1 MLDRLNKKIAQLEAK
16 QEVLQADIQKS
27 DTLIAS
33 IGKDIVTLEQANI
46 FFSNQVEMKVSKI
59 KGRIEQLVNSGL
71 SAIFEDSLKLVIES
85 SVKYNK
91 TTFSLKIENDN
102 VLGMEETHGGGVL
115 SVVAFIL
122 RVVITLLTDK
132 RKFLVFDESLSMVSI
147 GYQNRLSQFIRQ
159 LCDDL
164 GFTVLLISHQP
175 ALSEYASIKY
185 EVRRAGKHTK
195 IKRIDNDNILT

>member
-1 MLDRLNKKIAQLEAK
+1 MLDTVNKKIVQLEAK
-16 QEVLQADIQKS
+16 QEVIQADIKKS
-27 DTLIAS
+27 DTKS
-33 IGKDIVTLEQANI
+33 SEIGKELIILEQANN
-46 FFSNQVEMKVSKI
+46 FFSVQVDKKVSKI
-59 KGRIEQLVNSGL
+59 KGKIETLVNSGL
-71 SAIFEDSLKLVIES
+71 AVIFEDSLKLVIES
-85 SVKYNK
+85 SIKYSK
-91 TTFSLKIENDN
+91 TTFSVKISNND
-102 VLGMEETHGGGVL
+102 VVGMEETHGGGVL

-147 GYQNRLSQFIRQ
+147 GYQDRLSQFIKQ

-185 EVRRAGKHTK
+185 EVRKVGKHTK
-195 IKRIDNDNILT
+195 LKRIENVI